1 MKKKLLYLL
10 AVLLIAAGFYG
21 LFYIINIVRPKG
33 RGALQ
38 ITSNI
43 RATAYLD
50 NKSIGSTPLCKCDAS
65 QTIEEGL
72 YTLRLV
78 PEDSST
84 QVYTAK
90 VKISPNVLTAV
101 EHTFLPGGYASSYIL
116 LLEKVNSRDAQI
128 FVTSLPGGALVS
140 VDGTAAG
147 VTPLLQKSISPS
159 EHEIEI
165 EKGGFS
171 KKTIRVRTVL
181 GYKLIIQASLGA
193 SPQDNQALPGSN
205 LLTPSVSPTPTLGKP
220 TVKIL
225 STPTGFLRVR
235 DAASL
240 TGAEIGQVNPGETYP
255 MLDDTGT
262 WIKIQLKDGKVGY
275 VSATY
280 VEKITQ

>member
-1 MKKKLLYLL
+1 MRKKLLYLL

-38 ITSNI
+38 ISSSI
-43 RATAYLD
+43 RATAYL
-50 NKSIGSTPLCKCDAS
+50 NGKSIGASPLCKCDAS
-65 QTIEEGL
+65 QTLNEGL
-72 YTLRLV
+72 YTIRLV
-78 PEDSST
+78 PDDANVQE
-84 QVYTAK
+84 YTVK

-101 EHTFLPGGYASSYIL
+101 EHTFLPGGLASSYIL
-116 LLEKVNSRDAQI
+116 LLEKINTKDAQI
-128 FVTSLPGGALVS
+128 FVTSLPSGALVS
-140 VDGTAAG
+140 IDGNAGG

-159 EHEIEI
+159 EHEVEI

-171 KKTIRVRTVL
+171 KKTIRVRTVV
-181 GYKLIIQASLGA
+181 GYKLIVQAMLGA
-193 SPQDNQALPGSN
+193 APQEGQLLPGST
-205 LLTPSVSPTPTLGKP
+205 LPTPSITPEPTPGGP

-235 DAASL
+235 DTASL
-240 TGAEIGQVNPGETYP
+240 GGAEVGQVLPGDIYP
-255 MLDDTGT
+255 LLEDAGA

-280 VEKITQ
+280 IQKVSQ